1 MTQSCMFH
9 LLHGILLSFFI
20 QFHFCSIIFQRKGV
34 LCEQVNQ
41 AFTCDWTSCDS
52 PFHNFCDYLALNYEQ

>member
-9 LLHGILLSFFI
+9 LLHGILPSSFI
-20 QFHFCSIIFQRKGV
+20 QFHFCSVIFQRKGV

-41 AFTCDWTSCDS
+41 AFTRDWTS
-52 PFHNFCDYLALNYEQ
+52 